1 MMTTMYSDQSGKV
14 YKILPFGSY
23 YYVLTPSPIRGGI
36 FPNADFKGTGMALAG
51 VMKKGERIEDFLT
64 RKKKKKDGN

>member
-1 MMTTMYSDQSGKV
+1 MYSDQSRK

-36 FPNADFKGTGMALAG
+36 YPNADFKGTGMALVG
-51 VMKKGERIEDFLT
+51 VLKKGETLTDFIN
-64 RKKKKKDGN
+64 RQKKKK